1 MCVVRMTKETN
12 IYLMEIY
19 ENVIVH
25 ASDKL
30 YLYFFWNNLKK
41 KKSRLSYQSLK
52 YPNNDSCNC
61 VVSWSWLDTCCPTKL
76 HWHST
81 PHLYR
86 VENIKPKAC
95 RLS

>member
-41 KKSRLSYQSLK
+41 KKITIILPVFK
-52 YPNNDSCNC
+52 IP
-61 VVSWSWLDTCCPTKL
+61 
-76 HWHST
+76 
-81 PHLYR
+81 
-86 VENIKPKAC
+86 
-95 RLS
+95 